1 MCDGRGDGRAAP
13 PAPVRPARP
22 PPGAP
27 TGDARGRPR
36 GAPKPQRRPQPRGSE
51 PGGPGAAARCPL
63 PPRLLLAGVRPPRA
77 GLPAPGAGGRRPG
90 GSAPG
95 SPRGC
100 AQQRAWE
107 ALPKTIARAGLTRG
121 VYFSPRAVLK
131 TLALLLVV
139 VYSVLGSAPRPPFWK
154 SLAELRRRETN
165 TEVARKARWQMINQ
179 IRARKAEV
187 INEFSLIVYSDGHLS
202 PFLPLSSET
211 TRGFISQTSSCRAR
225 RAGGNSFQMSSVLL
239 SGARLSI
246 KPRARLSP
254 GTRSLGGHRGR
265 AAPRKAEPRPRS
277 PGAAVEH
284 TEPERTAQG
293 SAPGRP
299 RALQGEC
306 RAPFGKPGLTQP
318 RLRPR
323 GAALAPPAPLWGLE
337 PPRGAPRA
345 QPPPAT
351 GGGSGCRSGAV

>member
-1 MCDGRGDGRAAP
+1 MLSRKRYFGFRNKKYVCYLKKSPLCVCDGRGDGRAAP

-36 GAPKPQRRPQPRGSE
+36 GAPQPQRRPQPRGSE

-90 GSAPG
+90 GTAPG

-239 SGARLSI
+239 KRSPAVDKTACSPQPGHTQPRRAPRPGCAPKSRAPAPLPRGCRRAHGARAHGAGE
-246 KPRARLSP
+246 RA
-254 GTRSLGGHRGR
+254 R
-265 AAPRKAEPRPRS
+265 AAPGVAGRM
-277 PGAAVEH
+277 PGSF
-284 TEPERTAQG
+284 R
-293 SAPGRP
+293 
-299 RALQGEC
+299 
-306 RAPFGKPGLTQP
+306 
-318 RLRPR
+318 
-323 GAALAPPAPLWGLE
+323 
-337 PPRGAPRA
+337 
-345 QPPPAT
+345 
-351 GGGSGCRSGAV
+351 